1 MAVIGTFGSFTAA
14 RLGIY
19 SSQSAMNLVG
29 NNISNINTK
38 GYTRQRLD
46 ISSLYN
52 TGDPRYANGYN
63 LNIGYGALANQVSQ
77 LRDPYLDIRY
87 RNENA
92 SLGAAEATLNC
103 LDQISLMLD
112 EVGKGTIEKTKDF
125 GVIEAQFN
133 DFVSRLKDVMNLV
146 GQDTYDDLLRGS
158 ADTLCKLFNSVSKG
172 LEDVRNN
179 EVGYLEDTVK
189 SVNSCLTRIR
199 DLNEQIRTHEIY
211 GDNALELRDARN
223 LAIDELSKYMK
234 IDVTYSKEKIDQYTE
249 VEKLTITLPGTFD
262 PDENSKNYGK
272 EIKLID
278 GIYGTQVNVKKVYT
292 ENPEYDAALHQ
303 PYLDADGK
311 PTSVEIDPDTNQPN
325 AQNPAYYQYVSVD
338 GTTLT
343 NETKTKNEINDL
355 YQGVYQKGNGWTDS
369 YAEADRRP
377 VKNPIYS
384 KSEDPND
391 PNYDVNFKKYTYGF
405 IDEKG
410 NYVKTAGQNTRP
422 NPFRQGEYLSADGKE
437 YIDLTAAELANPD
450 PKKVKLEPI
459 PNPRREDP
467 AYDKATPKYKV
478 PGTTKTTN
486 EEYTYH
492 TKNLDFVGKYLTAD
506 GGSTDNT
513 ENADYVY
520 DEKYLLELDTLKDK
534 RDKVLRG
541 AKDGGELT
549 DITRLTDTD
558 TSGALQAIREM
569 LTEEGVFASADDL
582 GQNLGKDPDRTAYET
597 LIADPDANKK
607 KGIPYYQKV
616 LDNLAQ
622 IFAQTMNEAN
632 QIPLDKAAQAY
643 QQGTLTNAGAGGNV
657 TASGF
662 LTADGKSIITKD
674 GKELEQPDGG
684 NALTAKDLELP
695 ENPTQADIDRVNGY
709 LKQLRANGKLTP
721 EYEFYNGGILF
732 SNHSDSDDPTG
743 ITAAN
748 LSVAHKWAL
757 GEVRILQ
764 SVEPEYIDADGNKHE
779 HTTANDNIAHMI
791 TLMNQQ
797 MNFLA
802 KGYDDPKTQTDSV
815 SDQPFFKGTFQE
827 MFTNISG
834 TLAHDTEIN
843 TALYTNYNLNALNL
857 DNDRSSVSGVDL
869 NEEATSIMQFQKS
882 FAAACQLLTTI
893 DSMLDKLIN
902 GTL

>member
-1 MAVIGTFGSFTAA
+1 M
-14 RLGIY
+14 
-19 SSQSAMNLVG
+19 VG
-29 NNISNINTK
+29 N
-38 GYTRQRLD
+38 GAVV
-46 ISSLYN
+46 
-52 TGDPRYANGYN
+52 TG
-63 LNIGYGALANQVSQ
+63 VSQ

-278 GIYGTQVNVKKVYT
+278 GIYGTQVNVKKEYT
-292 ENPEYDAALHQ
+292 KNPDYDPNVKEFVL
-303 PYLDADGK
+303 PDGTETDDGTIPGAK
-311 PTSVEIDPDTNQPN
+311 
-325 AQNPAYYQYVSVD
+325 QNPKYFQYVSAD
-338 GTTLT
+338 GTLT
-343 NETKTKNEINDL
+343 NAASTPNTPNPN
-355 YQGVYQKGNGWTDS
+355 YQGHYVAKDGGTTDN
-369 YAEADRRP
+369 YAAAATQP
-377 VKNPIYS
+377 VKNPIWD
-384 KSEDPND
+384 DPNH
-391 PNYDVNFKKYTYGF
+391 PNFKKYTYGF
-405 IDEKG
+405 IDKDG
-410 NYVKTAGQNTRP
+410 NYTTDGGTADAPNRK
-422 NPFRQGEYLSADGKE
+422 NPFRQGKFLSADGKSYTDVE
-437 YIDLTAAELANPD
+437 AEAKQEPQPNPNYDPKIPKYIDAAGNLTND
-450 PKKVKLEPI
+450 PV
-459 PNPRREDP
+459 
-467 AYDKATPKYKV
+467 
-478 PGTTKTTN
+478 
-486 EEYTYH
+486 TYH
-492 TKNLDFVGKYLTAD
+492 KKNPDFVGEYLTAD
-506 GGSTDNT
+506 GGSTSNLAD
-513 ENADYVY
+513 ADYVY

-674 GKELEQPDGG
+674 GKELEPDGG

>member
-172 LEDVRNN
+172 LEDVRLN
-179 EVGYLEDTVK
+179 EVGYLEDTVEA
-189 SVNSCLTRIR
+189 VNSCLTQIR
-199 DLNEQIRTHEIY
+199 DLNEQIRSHEIY

-234 IDVTYSKEKIDQYTE
+234 IDVTYSMEKIDQYTE

-262 PDENSKNYGK
+262 PDPTSKNFGK
-272 EIKLID
+272 DIKLID
-278 GIYGTQVNVKKVYT
+278 GIYGTQVNVKKVYK
-292 ENPEYDAALHQ
+292 ENPDYDPNAKLYFDGNDTPTDDATDAA
-303 PYLDADGK
+303 G
-311 PTSVEIDPDTNQPN
+311 NPN
-325 AQNPAYYQYVSVD
+325 KKNPAAWPYKDAVTGDYTDKAYIENA
-338 GTTLT
+338 L
-343 NETKTKNEINDL
+343 NPN
-355 YQGVYQKGNGWTDS
+355 YQGKYLNKDGQGTDS
-369 YAEADRRP
+369 LSEADRKL
-377 VKNPIYS
+377 VKNPIYD
-384 KSEDPND
+384 DPTNPD
-391 PNYDVNFKKYTYGF
+391 YEKYTKPF
-405 IDEKG
+405 R
-410 NYVKTAGQNTRP
+410 VKNQDGTYTYHDTKVDGATTNWA
-422 NPFRQGEYLSADGKE
+422 RQGEYIAADGGFTDDKE
-437 YIDLTAAELANPD
+437 KAKTEAVLNPD
-450 PKKVKLEPI
+450 H
-459 PNPRREDP
+459 
-467 AYDKATPKYKV
+467 TPKEPKYV
-478 PGTTKTTN
+478 IPGTNPPQTTTSPTTPN
-486 EEYTYH
+486 V
-492 TKNLDFVGKYLTAD
+492 KNKDYVGKYLTAD
-506 GGSTDNT
+506 GGSTDST
-513 ENADYVY
+513 QNADYVY
-520 DEKYLLELDTLKDK
+520 DDKYLLELDPLKDK
-534 RDKVLRG
+534 RDHYML
-541 AKDGGELT
+541 GGKNGEELME
-549 DITRLTDTD
+549 ITKLTDTD
-558 TSGALQAIREM
+558 TTGALQAIREM
-569 LTEEGVFASADDL
+569 LTEEGVFASEVDIKGSDALSMAGKSDEELAYADL
-582 GQNLGKDPDRTAYET
+582 IKDPS
-597 LIADPDANKK
+597 ANKK
-607 KGIPYYQKV
+607 MGIPYYQKV

-622 IFAQTMNEAN
+622 VFAQTMNEAN
-632 QIPLDKAAQAY
+632 QIPADKADQAY
-643 QQGTLTNAGAGGNV
+643 EMKTEILIDPNNPTAPGIQWTGFVDANGDLIKKEDGNPLTAEDLKVSDDPDHPV
-657 TASGF
+657 TAEDVKKN
-662 LTADGKSIITKD
+662 L
-674 GKELEQPDGG
+674 
-684 NALTAKDLELP
+684 ALLR
-695 ENPTQADIDRVNGY
+695 ENGQ
-709 LKQLRANGKLTP
+709 LTP

>member
-125 GVIEAQFN
+125 GDIEAQFN

-278 GIYGTQVNVKKVYT
+278 GIYGTQVNVKKEYT
-292 ENPEYDAALHQ
+292 KNPDYDPNVKEFVLPDGTETDDGAA
-303 PYLDADGK
+303 PGAK
-311 PTSVEIDPDTNQPN
+311 
-325 AQNPAYYQYVSVD
+325 QNPKYFQYVSAD
-338 GTTLT
+338 GTLT
-343 NETKTKNEINDL
+343 NAASTPNTPNPN
-355 YQGVYQKGNGWTDS
+355 YQGHYMAKGGGTTDN
-369 YAEADRRP
+369 YAAAATQP
-377 VKNPIYS
+377 VKNPIWD
-384 KSEDPND
+384 DPNH
-391 PNYDVNFKKYTYGF
+391 PNFKKYTYGF
-405 IDEKG
+405 IDKDG
-410 NYVKTAGQNTRP
+410 NYTTDGGTADAPNRK
-422 NPFRQGEYLSADGKE
+422 NPFRQGRFLSADGKSYTDVE
-437 YIDLTAAELANPD
+437 AEAKQEPQPNPNYDPKIPKYIDAAGNLTND
-450 PKKVKLEPI
+450 PV
-459 PNPRREDP
+459 
-467 AYDKATPKYKV
+467 
-478 PGTTKTTN
+478 
-486 EEYTYH
+486 TYH
-492 TKNLDFVGKYLTAD
+492 KKNPDFVGEYLTAD
-506 GGSTDNT
+506 GGSTSNLAD
-513 ENADYVY
+513 ADYVY

-622 IFAQTMNEAN
+622 VFAQTMNEAN
-632 QIPLDKAAQAY
+632 QIPADKADQAY
-643 QQGTLTNAGAGGNV
+643 EMKTEILIDPNNPTAPGIQWTGFVDANGDLIKKEDGNPLTAEDLKVSDDPDHPV
-657 TASGF
+657 TAEDVKKN
-662 LTADGKSIITKD
+662 L
-674 GKELEQPDGG
+674 
-684 NALTAKDLELP
+684 ALLR
-695 ENPTQADIDRVNGY
+695 ENGQ
-709 LKQLRANGKLTP
+709 LTP
-721 EYEFYNGGILF
+721 EYEFYNGGVLF
-732 SNHSDSDDPTG
+732 SNLSDGDDPTG
-743 ITAAN
+743 ITAGN
-748 LSVAHKWAL
+748 ISVAHKWAL

-764 SVEPEYIDADGNKHE
+764 SVEPEYIDPDTGEKHE

>member
-278 GIYGTQVNVKKVYT
+278 GIYGTQVNVKKEYT
-292 ENPEYDAALHQ
+292 KNPDYDPNVKEFVLPDGTETDDGAA
-303 PYLDADGK
+303 PGAK
-311 PTSVEIDPDTNQPN
+311 
-325 AQNPAYYQYVSVD
+325 QNPKYFQYVSAD
-338 GTTLT
+338 GTLT
-343 NETKTKNEINDL
+343 NAASTPNTPNPN
-355 YQGVYQKGNGWTDS
+355 YQGHYMAKGGGTTDN
-369 YAEADRRP
+369 YAAAATQP
-377 VKNPIYS
+377 VKNPIWD
-384 KSEDPND
+384 DPNH
-391 PNYDVNFKKYTYGF
+391 PNFKKYTYGF
-405 IDEKG
+405 IDKDG
-410 NYVKTAGQNTRP
+410 NYTTDGGTADAPNRK
-422 NPFRQGEYLSADGKE
+422 NPFRQGRFLSADGKSYTDVE
-437 YIDLTAAELANPD
+437 AEAKQEPQPNPNYDPKIPKYIDAAGNLTND
-450 PKKVKLEPI
+450 PV
-459 PNPRREDP
+459 
-467 AYDKATPKYKV
+467 
-478 PGTTKTTN
+478 
-486 EEYTYH
+486 TYH
-492 TKNLDFVGKYLTAD
+492 KKNPDFVGEYLTAD
-506 GGSTDNT
+506 GGSTSNLAD
-513 ENADYVY
+513 ADYVY

-622 IFAQTMNEAN
+622 VFAQTMNEAN
-632 QIPLDKAAQAY
+632 QIPADKADQAY
-643 QQGTLTNAGAGGNV
+643 EMKTEILIDPNNPTAPGIQWTGFVDANGDLIKKEDGNPLTAEDLKVSDDPDHPV
-657 TASGF
+657 TAEDVKKN
-662 LTADGKSIITKD
+662 L
-674 GKELEQPDGG
+674 
-684 NALTAKDLELP
+684 ALLR
-695 ENPTQADIDRVNGY
+695 ENGQ
-709 LKQLRANGKLTP
+709 LTP

>member
-278 GIYGTQVNVKKVYT
+278 GIYGTQVNVKK
-292 ENPEYDAALHQ
+292 D
-303 PYLDADGK
+303 
-311 PTSVEIDPDTNQPN
+311 
-325 AQNPAYYQYVSVD
+325 
-338 GTTLT
+338 
-343 NETKTKNEINDL
+343 
-355 YQGVYQKGNGWTDS
+355 
-369 YAEADRRP
+369 
-377 VKNPIYS
+377 
-384 KSEDPND
+384 
-391 PNYDVNFKKYTYGF
+391 
-405 IDEKG
+405 
-410 NYVKTAGQNTRP
+410 
-422 NPFRQGEYLSADGKE
+422 
-437 YIDLTAAELANPD
+437 
-450 PKKVKLEPI
+450 
-459 PNPRREDP
+459 
-467 AYDKATPKYKV
+467 
-478 PGTTKTTN
+478 
-486 EEYTYH
+486 
-492 TKNLDFVGKYLTAD
+492 
-506 GGSTDNT
+506 
-513 ENADYVY
+513 
-520 DEKYLLELDTLKDK
+520 
-534 RDKVLRG
+534 
-541 AKDGGELT
+541 
-549 DITRLTDTD
+549 
-558 TSGALQAIREM
+558 
-569 LTEEGVFASADDL
+569 
-582 GQNLGKDPDRTAYET
+582 
-597 LIADPDANKK
+597 
-607 KGIPYYQKV
+607 
-616 LDNLAQ
+616 
-622 IFAQTMNEAN
+622 
-632 QIPLDKAAQAY
+632 
-643 QQGTLTNAGAGGNV
+643 
-657 TASGF
+657 
-662 LTADGKSIITKD
+662 
-674 GKELEQPDGG
+674 
-684 NALTAKDLELP
+684 
-695 ENPTQADIDRVNGY
+695 
-709 LKQLRANGKLTP
+709 
-721 EYEFYNGGILF
+721 
-732 SNHSDSDDPTG
+732 
-743 ITAAN
+743 
-748 LSVAHKWAL
+748 
-757 GEVRILQ
+757 
-764 SVEPEYIDADGNKHE
+764 
-779 HTTANDNIAHMI
+779 
-791 TLMNQQ
+791 
-797 MNFLA
+797 
-802 KGYDDPKTQTDSV
+802 
-815 SDQPFFKGTFQE
+815 
-827 MFTNISG
+827 
-834 TLAHDTEIN
+834 
-843 TALYTNYNLNALNL
+843 
-857 DNDRSSVSGVDL
+857 
-869 NEEATSIMQFQKS
+869 
-882 FAAACQLLTTI
+882 
-893 DSMLDKLIN
+893 
-902 GTL
+902 

>member
-1 MAVIGTFGSFTAA
+1 MAFNSTFGAFTSA

-19 SSQSAMNLVG
+19 ASQKGLQVTG
-29 NNISNINTK
+29 NNIANINTI

-46 ISSLYN
+46 QRSLKV
-52 TGDPRYANGYN
+52 GAHDRYQTKFDVNVGN
-63 LNIGYGALANQVSQ
+63 GALCTGVSQ
-77 LRDPYLDIRY
+77 IRDPYLDIRY
-87 RNENA
+87 RSEMA
-92 SLGAAEATLNC
+92 SVGAMEAKLKS
-103 LDQISLMLD
+103 LDDLASVLD
-112 EVGKGTIEKTKDF
+112 EVGKNDGD
-125 GVIEAQFN
+125 GVVGKLLSALESALRNDSEPGAGYEQYDSLVRSEA
-133 DFVSRLKDVMNLV
+133 S
-146 GQDTYDDLLRGS
+146 
-158 ADTLCKLFNSVSKG
+158 KL
-172 LEDVRNN
+172 
-179 EVGYLEDTVK
+179 
-189 SVNSCLTRIR
+189 VNSLKYYANKLEEIRTNTETKFKQDLTEINKILSNIR
-199 DLNEQIRTHEIY
+199 DLNEDIRLSDIH
-211 GDNALELRDARN
+211 GDKALEQRDERN
-223 LAIDELSKYMK
+223 LLIDELSKYMK

-278 GIYGTQVNVKKVYT
+278 GIYGTQVNVKKGYT
-292 ENPEYDAALHQ
+292 KNPDYDPNVKEFVL
-303 PYLDADGK
+303 PDGTETDDGTIPGAK
-311 PTSVEIDPDTNQPN
+311 
-325 AQNPAYYQYVSVD
+325 QNPKYFQYVSAD
-338 GTTLT
+338 GTLT
-343 NETKTKNEINDL
+343 NAASTPNTPNPN
-355 YQGVYQKGNGWTDS
+355 YQGHYMAKDGGTTDN
-369 YAEADRRP
+369 YAAAATQP
-377 VKNPIYS
+377 VKNPIWD
-384 KSEDPND
+384 DPNH
-391 PNYDVNFKKYTYGF
+391 PNFKKYTYGF
-405 IDEKG
+405 IDKDG
-410 NYVKTAGQNTRP
+410 NYTTDGGTADAPNRK
-422 NPFRQGEYLSADGKE
+422 NPFRQGKFLSADGKSYTDVE
-437 YIDLTAAELANPD
+437 AEAKQEPQPNPNYDPKIPKYIDAAGNLTND
-450 PKKVKLEPI
+450 PV
-459 PNPRREDP
+459 
-467 AYDKATPKYKV
+467 
-478 PGTTKTTN
+478 
-486 EEYTYH
+486 TYH
-492 TKNLDFVGKYLTAD
+492 KKNPDFVGEYLTAD
-506 GGSTDNT
+506 GGSTSNLAD
-513 ENADYVY
+513 ADYVY

-674 GKELEQPDGG
+674 GKELEPDGG

>member
-63 LNIGYGALANQVSQ
+63 LNIGYGALVNQVSQ

-278 GIYGTQVNVKKVYT
+278 GIYGTQVNVKKEYT
-292 ENPEYDAALHQ
+292 KNPDYDPNVKEFVLPDGTETDDGAA
-303 PYLDADGK
+303 PGAK
-311 PTSVEIDPDTNQPN
+311 
-325 AQNPAYYQYVSVD
+325 QNPKYFQYVSAD
-338 GTTLT
+338 GTLT
-343 NETKTKNEINDL
+343 NAASTPNTPNPN
-355 YQGVYQKGNGWTDS
+355 YQGHYMAKGGGTTDN
-369 YAEADRRP
+369 YAAAATQP
-377 VKNPIYS
+377 VKNPIWD
-384 KSEDPND
+384 DPNH
-391 PNYDVNFKKYTYGF
+391 PNFKKYTYGF
-405 IDEKG
+405 IDKDG
-410 NYVKTAGQNTRP
+410 NYTTDGGTADAPNRK
-422 NPFRQGEYLSADGKE
+422 NPFRQGRFLSADGKSYTDVE
-437 YIDLTAAELANPD
+437 AEAKQEPQPNPNYDPKIPKYIDAAGNLTND
-450 PKKVKLEPI
+450 PV
-459 PNPRREDP
+459 
-467 AYDKATPKYKV
+467 
-478 PGTTKTTN
+478 
-486 EEYTYH
+486 TYH
-492 TKNLDFVGKYLTAD
+492 KKNPDFVGEYLTAD
-506 GGSTDNT
+506 GGSTSNLAD
-513 ENADYVY
+513 ADYVY

-622 IFAQTMNEAN
+622 VFAQTMNEAN
-632 QIPLDKAAQAY
+632 QIPADKADQAY
-643 QQGTLTNAGAGGNV
+643 EMKTEILIDPNNPTAPGIQWTGFVDANGDLIKKEDGNPLTAEDLKVSDDPDHPV
-657 TASGF
+657 TAEDVKKN
-662 LTADGKSIITKD
+662 L
-674 GKELEQPDGG
+674 
-684 NALTAKDLELP
+684 ALLR
-695 ENPTQADIDRVNGY
+695 ENGQ
-709 LKQLRANGKLTP
+709 LTP
-721 EYEFYNGGILF
+721 EYEFYNGGVLF
-732 SNHSDSDDPTG
+732 SNLSDGDDPTG
-743 ITAAN
+743 ITAGN
-748 LSVAHKWAL
+748 ISVAHKWAL

-764 SVEPEYIDADGNKHE
+764 SVEPEYIDPDTGEKHE

>member
-278 GIYGTQVNVKKVYT
+278 GIYGTQVNVKKEYT
-292 ENPEYDAALHQ
+292 KNPDYDPNVKEFVLPDGTETDDGAA
-303 PYLDADGK
+303 PGA
-311 PTSVEIDPDTNQPN
+311 TR
-325 AQNPAYYQYVSVD
+325 NPKYFQYVSAD
-338 GTTLT
+338 GTLT
-343 NETKTKNEINDL
+343 NAASTPNTPNPN
-355 YQGVYQKGNGWTDS
+355 YQGHYMAKDGGTTDN
-369 YAEADRRP
+369 YAAAATQP
-377 VKNPIYS
+377 VKNPIWD
-384 KSEDPND
+384 DPNH
-391 PNYDVNFKKYTYGF
+391 PNFKKYTYGF
-405 IDEKG
+405 IDKDG
-410 NYVKTAGQNTRP
+410 NYTTDGGTADAPNRK
-422 NPFRQGEYLSADGKE
+422 NPFRQGKFLSADGKSYTDVE
-437 YIDLTAAELANPD
+437 AEAKQEPQPNPNYDPKIPKYIDAAGNLTND
-450 PKKVKLEPI
+450 PV
-459 PNPRREDP
+459 
-467 AYDKATPKYKV
+467 
-478 PGTTKTTN
+478 
-486 EEYTYH
+486 TYH
-492 TKNLDFVGKYLTAD
+492 KKNPDFVGEYLTAD
-506 GGSTDNT
+506 GGSTSNLAD
-513 ENADYVY
+513 ADYVY

-622 IFAQTMNEAN
+622 VFAQTMNEAN
-632 QIPLDKAAQAY
+632 QIPADKADQAY
-643 QQGTLTNAGAGGNV
+643 EMKTEILIDPNNPTAPGIQWTGFVDANGDLIKKEDGNPLTAEDLKVSDDPDHPV
-657 TASGF
+657 TAEDVKKN
-662 LTADGKSIITKD
+662 L
-674 GKELEQPDGG
+674 
-684 NALTAKDLELP
+684 ALLR
-695 ENPTQADIDRVNGY
+695 ENGQ
-709 LKQLRANGKLTP
+709 LTP
-721 EYEFYNGGILF
+721 EYEFYNGGVLF
-732 SNHSDSDDPTG
+732 SNLSDGDDPTG
-743 ITAAN
+743 ITAGN
-748 LSVAHKWAL
+748 ISVAHKWAL

-764 SVEPEYIDADGNKHE
+764 SVEPEYIDPDTGEKHE

-797 MNFLA
+797 MNFMP
-802 KGYDDPKTQTDSV
+802 KGYDDPKTTTDAM

>member
-278 GIYGTQVNVKKVYT
+278 GIYGTQVNVKKEYT
-292 ENPEYDAALHQ
+292 KNPDYDPNVKEFVLPDGTETDDGAA
-303 PYLDADGK
+303 PGAK
-311 PTSVEIDPDTNQPN
+311 
-325 AQNPAYYQYVSVD
+325 QNPKYFQYVSAD
-338 GTTLT
+338 GTLT
-343 NETKTKNEINDL
+343 NAASTPNTPNPN
-355 YQGVYQKGNGWTDS
+355 YQGHYMAKGGGTTDN
-369 YAEADRRP
+369 YAAAATQP
-377 VKNPIYS
+377 VKNPIWD
-384 KSEDPND
+384 DPNH
-391 PNYDVNFKKYTYGF
+391 PNFKKYTYGF
-405 IDEKG
+405 IDKDG
-410 NYVKTAGQNTRP
+410 NYTTDGGTADAPNRK
-422 NPFRQGEYLSADGKE
+422 NPFRQGRFLSADGKSYTDVE
-437 YIDLTAAELANPD
+437 AEAKQEPQPNPNYDPKIPKYIDAAGNLTND
-450 PKKVKLEPI
+450 PV
-459 PNPRREDP
+459 
-467 AYDKATPKYKV
+467 
-478 PGTTKTTN
+478 
-486 EEYTYH
+486 TYH
-492 TKNLDFVGKYLTAD
+492 KKNPDFVGEYLTAD
-506 GGSTDNT
+506 GGSTSNLAD
-513 ENADYVY
+513 ADYVY

-622 IFAQTMNEAN
+622 VFAQTMNEAN
-632 QIPLDKAAQAY
+632 QIPADKADQAY
-643 QQGTLTNAGAGGNV
+643 EMKTEILIDPNNPTAPGIQWTGFVDANGDLIKKEDGNPLTAEDLKVSDDPDHPV
-657 TASGF
+657 TAEDVKKN
-662 LTADGKSIITKD
+662 L
-674 GKELEQPDGG
+674 
-684 NALTAKDLELP
+684 ALLR
-695 ENPTQADIDRVNGY
+695 ENGQ
-709 LKQLRANGKLTP
+709 LTP
-721 EYEFYNGGILF
+721 EYEFYNGGVLF
-732 SNHSDSDDPTG
+732 SNLSDGDDPTG
-743 ITAAN
+743 ITAGN
-748 LSVAHKWAL
+748 ISVAHKWAL

-764 SVEPEYIDADGNKHE
+764 SVEPEYIDPDTGEKHE

>member
-278 GIYGTQVNVKKVYT
+278 GIYGTQVNVKKEYT
-292 ENPEYDAALHQ
+292 KNPDYDPNVKEFVLPDGTETDDGAA
-303 PYLDADGK
+303 PGAK
-311 PTSVEIDPDTNQPN
+311 
-325 AQNPAYYQYVSVD
+325 QNPKYFQYVSAD
-338 GTTLT
+338 GTLT
-343 NETKTKNEINDL
+343 NAASTPNTPNPN
-355 YQGVYQKGNGWTDS
+355 YQGHYMAKGGGTTDN
-369 YAEADRRP
+369 YAAAATQP
-377 VKNPIYS
+377 VKNPIWD
-384 KSEDPND
+384 DPNH
-391 PNYDVNFKKYTYGF
+391 PNFKKYTYGF
-405 IDEKG
+405 IDKDG
-410 NYVKTAGQNTRP
+410 NYTTDGGTADAPNRK
-422 NPFRQGEYLSADGKE
+422 NPFRQGRFLSADGKSYTDVE
-437 YIDLTAAELANPD
+437 AEAKQEPQPNPNYDPKIPKYIDAAGNLTND
-450 PKKVKLEPI
+450 PV
-459 PNPRREDP
+459 
-467 AYDKATPKYKV
+467 
-478 PGTTKTTN
+478 
-486 EEYTYH
+486 TYH
-492 TKNLDFVGKYLTAD
+492 KKNPDFVGEYLTAD
-506 GGSTDNT
+506 GGSTSNLAD
-513 ENADYVY
+513 ADYVY

-597 LIADPDANKK
+597 LIADPGANKK

-622 IFAQTMNEAN
+622 VFAQTMNEAN
-632 QIPLDKAAQAY
+632 QIPADKADQAY
-643 QQGTLTNAGAGGNV
+643 EMKTEILIDPNNPTAPGIQWTGFVDANGDLIKKEDGNPLTAEDLKVSDDPDHPV
-657 TASGF
+657 TAEDVKKN
-662 LTADGKSIITKD
+662 L
-674 GKELEQPDGG
+674 
-684 NALTAKDLELP
+684 ALLR
-695 ENPTQADIDRVNGY
+695 ENGQ
-709 LKQLRANGKLTP
+709 LTP
-721 EYEFYNGGILF
+721 EYEFYNGGVLF
-732 SNHSDSDDPTG
+732 SNLSDGDDPTG
-743 ITAAN
+743 ITAGN
-748 LSVAHKWAL
+748 ISVAHKWAL

-764 SVEPEYIDADGNKHE
+764 SVEPEYIDPDTGEKHE

-797 MNFLA
+797 MNFMP
-802 KGYDDPKTQTDSV
+802 KGYDDPKTTTDAM

>member
-278 GIYGTQVNVKKVYT
+278 GIYGTQVNVKKEYT
-292 ENPEYDAALHQ
+292 KNPDYDPNVKEFVLPDGTETDDGAA
-303 PYLDADGK
+303 PGA
-311 PTSVEIDPDTNQPN
+311 TR
-325 AQNPAYYQYVSVD
+325 NPKYFQYVSAD
-338 GTTLT
+338 GTLT
-343 NETKTKNEINDL
+343 NAASTPNTPNPN
-355 YQGVYQKGNGWTDS
+355 YQGHYMAKDGGTTDN
-369 YAEADRRP
+369 YAAAATQP
-377 VKNPIYS
+377 VKNPIWD
-384 KSEDPND
+384 DPNH
-391 PNYDVNFKKYTYGF
+391 PNFKKYTYGF
-405 IDEKG
+405 IDKDG
-410 NYVKTAGQNTRP
+410 NYTTDGGTADAPNRK
-422 NPFRQGEYLSADGKE
+422 NPFRQGKFLSADGKSYTDVE
-437 YIDLTAAELANPD
+437 AEAKQEPQPNPNYDPKIPKYIDAAGNLTND
-450 PKKVKLEPI
+450 PV
-459 PNPRREDP
+459 
-467 AYDKATPKYKV
+467 
-478 PGTTKTTN
+478 
-486 EEYTYH
+486 TYH
-492 TKNLDFVGKYLTAD
+492 KKNPDFVGEYLTAD
-506 GGSTDNT
+506 GGSTSNLAD
-513 ENADYVY
+513 ADYVY

-622 IFAQTMNEAN
+622 VFAQTMNEAN
-632 QIPLDKAAQAY
+632 QIPADKADQAY
-643 QQGTLTNAGAGGNV
+643 EMKTEILIDPNNPTAPGIQWTGFVDANGDLIKKEDGNPLTAEDLKVSDDPDHPV
-657 TASGF
+657 TAEDVKKN
-662 LTADGKSIITKD
+662 L
-674 GKELEQPDGG
+674 
-684 NALTAKDLELP
+684 ALLR
-695 ENPTQADIDRVNGY
+695 ENGQ
-709 LKQLRANGKLTP
+709 LTP
-721 EYEFYNGGILF
+721 EYEFYNGGVLF
-732 SNHSDSDDPTG
+732 SNLSDGDDPTG
-743 ITAAN
+743 ITAGN
-748 LSVAHKWAL
+748 ISVAHKWAL

-764 SVEPEYIDADGNKHE
+764 SVEPEYIDPDTGEKHE

>member
-278 GIYGTQVNVKKVYT
+278 GIYGTQVNVKKEYT
-292 ENPEYDAALHQ
+292 KNPDYDPNVKEFVLPDGTETDDGAA
-303 PYLDADGK
+303 PGAK
-311 PTSVEIDPDTNQPN
+311 
-325 AQNPAYYQYVSVD
+325 QNPKYFQYVSAD
-338 GTTLT
+338 GTLT
-343 NETKTKNEINDL
+343 NAASTPNTPNPN
-355 YQGVYQKGNGWTDS
+355 YQGHYMAKGGGTTDN
-369 YAEADRRP
+369 YAAAATQP
-377 VKNPIYS
+377 VKNPIWD
-384 KSEDPND
+384 DPNH
-391 PNYDVNFKKYTYGF
+391 PNFKKYTYGF
-405 IDEKG
+405 IDKDG
-410 NYVKTAGQNTRP
+410 NYTTDGGTADAPNRK
-422 NPFRQGEYLSADGKE
+422 NPFRQGRFLSADGKSYTDVE
-437 YIDLTAAELANPD
+437 AEAKQEPQPNPNYDPKIPKYIDAAGNLTND
-450 PKKVKLEPI
+450 PV
-459 PNPRREDP
+459 
-467 AYDKATPKYKV
+467 
-478 PGTTKTTN
+478 
-486 EEYTYH
+486 TYH
-492 TKNLDFVGKYLTAD
+492 KKNPDFVGEYLTAD
-506 GGSTDNT
+506 GGSTSNLAD
-513 ENADYVY
+513 ADYVY

-622 IFAQTMNEAN
+622 VFAQTMNEAN
-632 QIPLDKAAQAY
+632 QIPADKADQAY
-643 QQGTLTNAGAGGNV
+643 EMKTEILIDPNNPTAPGIQWTGFVDANGDLIKKEDGNPLTAEDLKVSDDPDHPV
-657 TASGF
+657 TAEDVKKN
-662 LTADGKSIITKD
+662 L
-674 GKELEQPDGG
+674 
-684 NALTAKDLELP
+684 ALLR
-695 ENPTQADIDRVNGY
+695 ENGQ
-709 LKQLRANGKLTP
+709 LTP
-721 EYEFYNGGILF
+721 EYEFYNGGVLF
-732 SNHSDSDDPTG
+732 SNLSDGDDPTG

>member
-278 GIYGTQVNVKKVYT
+278 GIYGTQVNVKKEYT
-292 ENPEYDAALHQ
+292 KNPDYDPNVKEFVL
-303 PYLDADGK
+303 PDGTETDNGTI
-311 PTSVEIDPDTNQPN
+311 PG
-325 AQNPAYYQYVSVD
+325 ARQNPKYFQYVSAD
-338 GTTLT
+338 GTLT
-343 NETKTKNEINDL
+343 NAASTPNTPNPN
-355 YQGVYQKGNGWTDS
+355 YQGHYMAKDGGTTDN
-369 YAEADRRP
+369 YAAAATQP
-377 VKNPIYS
+377 VKNPIWD
-384 KSEDPND
+384 DPNH
-391 PNYDVNFKKYTYGF
+391 PNFKKYTYGF
-405 IDEKG
+405 IDKDG
-410 NYVKTAGQNTRP
+410 NYTTDGGTADAPNRK
-422 NPFRQGEYLSADGKE
+422 NPFRQGKFLSADGKSYTDVE
-437 YIDLTAAELANPD
+437 AEAKQEPQPNPNYDPKIPKYIDAAGNLTND
-450 PKKVKLEPI
+450 PV
-459 PNPRREDP
+459 
-467 AYDKATPKYKV
+467 
-478 PGTTKTTN
+478 
-486 EEYTYH
+486 TYH
-492 TKNLDFVGKYLTAD
+492 KKNPDFVGEYLTAD
-506 GGSTDNT
+506 GGSTSNLAD
-513 ENADYVY
+513 ADYVY

-558 TSGALQAIREM
+558 TSGTLQAIREM

-643 QQGTLTNAGAGGNV
+643 QQGTLTNAGTGGNV

-674 GKELEQPDGG
+674 GKELQQPDGG

>member
-278 GIYGTQVNVKKVYT
+278 GIYGTQVNVKKEYT
-292 ENPEYDAALHQ
+292 KNPDYDPNVKEFVLPDGTETDDGAA
-303 PYLDADGK
+303 PGAK
-311 PTSVEIDPDTNQPN
+311 
-325 AQNPAYYQYVSVD
+325 QNPKYFQYVSAD
-338 GTTLT
+338 GTLT
-343 NETKTKNEINDL
+343 NAASTPNTPNPN
-355 YQGVYQKGNGWTDS
+355 YQGHYMAKGGGTTDN
-369 YAEADRRP
+369 YAAAATQP
-377 VKNPIYS
+377 VKNPIWD
-384 KSEDPND
+384 DPNH
-391 PNYDVNFKKYTYGF
+391 PNFKKYTYGF
-405 IDEKG
+405 IDKDG
-410 NYVKTAGQNTRP
+410 NYTTDGGTADAPNRK
-422 NPFRQGEYLSADGKE
+422 NPFRQGRFLSADGKSYTDVE
-437 YIDLTAAELANPD
+437 AEAKQEPQPNPNYDPKIPKYIDAAGNLTND
-450 PKKVKLEPI
+450 PV
-459 PNPRREDP
+459 
-467 AYDKATPKYKV
+467 
-478 PGTTKTTN
+478 
-486 EEYTYH
+486 TYH
-492 TKNLDFVGKYLTAD
+492 KKNPDFVGEYLTAD
-506 GGSTDNT
+506 GGSTSNLAD
-513 ENADYVY
+513 ADYVY

-622 IFAQTMNEAN
+622 VFAQTMNEAN
-632 QIPLDKAAQAY
+632 QIPADKADQAY
-643 QQGTLTNAGAGGNV
+643 EMKTEILIDPNNPTAPGIQWTGFVDANGDLIKKEDGNPLTAEDLKVSDDPDHPV
-657 TASGF
+657 TAEDVKKN
-662 LTADGKSIITKD
+662 L
-674 GKELEQPDGG
+674 
-684 NALTAKDLELP
+684 ALLR
-695 ENPTQADIDRVNGY
+695 ENGQ
-709 LKQLRANGKLTP
+709 LTP
-721 EYEFYNGGILF
+721 EYEFYNGGVLF
-732 SNHSDSDDPTG
+732 SNLSDGDDPTG
-743 ITAAN
+743 ITAGN
-748 LSVAHKWAL
+748 ISVAHKWAL

-764 SVEPEYIDADGNKHE
+764 SVEPEYIDPDTGEKHE

-797 MNFLA
+797 MNFMP
-802 KGYDDPKTQTDSV
+802 KGYDDPKTTTDAM

>member
-1 MAVIGTFGSFTAA
+1 
-14 RLGIY
+14 
-19 SSQSAMNLVG
+19 
-29 NNISNINTK
+29 
-38 GYTRQRLD
+38 
-46 ISSLYN
+46 
-52 TGDPRYANGYN
+52 
-63 LNIGYGALANQVSQ
+63 
-77 LRDPYLDIRY
+77 
-87 RNENA
+87 
-92 SLGAAEATLNC
+92 
-103 LDQISLMLD
+103 
-112 EVGKGTIEKTKDF
+112 
-125 GVIEAQFN
+125 
-133 DFVSRLKDVMNLV
+133 MNLV

-278 GIYGTQVNVKKVYT
+278 GIYGTQVNVKKEYT
-292 ENPEYDAALHQ
+292 KNPDYDPNVKEFVL
-303 PYLDADGK
+303 PDGTETDDGTI
-311 PTSVEIDPDTNQPN
+311 PGAT
-325 AQNPAYYQYVSVD
+325 QNPKYFQYVSAD
-338 GTTLT
+338 GTLT
-343 NETKTKNEINDL
+343 NAASTPNTPNPN
-355 YQGVYQKGNGWTDS
+355 YQGHYVAKDGGTTDN
-369 YAEADRRP
+369 YAAAATQP
-377 VKNPIYS
+377 VKNPIWD
-384 KSEDPND
+384 DPNH
-391 PNYDVNFKKYTYGF
+391 PNFKKYTYGF
-405 IDEKG
+405 IDKDG
-410 NYVKTAGQNTRP
+410 NYTTDGGTADAPNRK
-422 NPFRQGEYLSADGKE
+422 NPFRQGKFLSADGKSYTDVE
-437 YIDLTAAELANPD
+437 AEAKQEPQPNPNYDPKIPKYIDAAGNLTND
-450 PKKVKLEPI
+450 PV
-459 PNPRREDP
+459 
-467 AYDKATPKYKV
+467 
-478 PGTTKTTN
+478 
-486 EEYTYH
+486 TYH
-492 TKNLDFVGKYLTAD
+492 KKNPDFVGEYLTAD
-506 GGSTDNT
+506 GGSTSNLAD
-513 ENADYVY
+513 ADYVY

-674 GKELEQPDGG
+674 GKELEPDGG

-695 ENPTQADIDRVNGY
+695 ENPTQADIDRINGY

>member
-278 GIYGTQVNVKKVYT
+278 GIYGTQVNVKKEYT
-292 ENPEYDAALHQ
+292 KNPDYDPNVKEFVLPDGTETDDGAA
-303 PYLDADGK
+303 PGAK
-311 PTSVEIDPDTNQPN
+311 
-325 AQNPAYYQYVSVD
+325 QNPKYFQYVSAD
-338 GTTLT
+338 GTLT
-343 NETKTKNEINDL
+343 NAASTPNTPNPN
-355 YQGVYQKGNGWTDS
+355 YQGHYMAKGGGTTDN
-369 YAEADRRP
+369 YAAAATQP
-377 VKNPIYS
+377 VKNPIWD
-384 KSEDPND
+384 DPNH
-391 PNYDVNFKKYTYGF
+391 PNFKKYTYGF
-405 IDEKG
+405 IDKDG
-410 NYVKTAGQNTRP
+410 NYTTDGGTADAPNRK
-422 NPFRQGEYLSADGKE
+422 NPFRQGRFLSADGKSYTDVE
-437 YIDLTAAELANPD
+437 AEAKQEPQPNPNYDPKIPKYIDAAGNLTND
-450 PKKVKLEPI
+450 PV
-459 PNPRREDP
+459 
-467 AYDKATPKYKV
+467 
-478 PGTTKTTN
+478 
-486 EEYTYH
+486 TYH
-492 TKNLDFVGKYLTAD
+492 KKNPDFVGEYLTAD
-506 GGSTDNT
+506 GGSTSNLAD
-513 ENADYVY
+513 ADYVY

-622 IFAQTMNEAN
+622 VFAQTMNEAN
-632 QIPLDKAAQAY
+632 QIPADKADQAY
-643 QQGTLTNAGAGGNV
+643 EMKTEILIDPNNPTAPGIQWTGFVDANGDLIKKEDGNPLTAEDLKVSDDPDHPV
-657 TASGF
+657 TAEDVKKN
-662 LTADGKSIITKD
+662 L
-674 GKELEQPDGG
+674 
-684 NALTAKDLELP
+684 ALLR
-695 ENPTQADIDRVNGY
+695 ENGQ
-709 LKQLRANGKLTP
+709 LTP
-721 EYEFYNGGILF
+721 EYEFYNGGVLF
-732 SNHSDSDDPTG
+732 SNLSDGDDPTG
-743 ITAAN
+743 ITAGN
-748 LSVAHKWAL
+748 ISVAHKWAL

>member
-1 MAVIGTFGSFTAA
+1 MA
-14 RLGIY
+14 
-19 SSQSAMNLVG
+19 
-29 NNISNINTK
+29 
-38 GYTRQRLD
+38 D
-46 ISSLYN
+46 
-52 TGDPRYANGYN
+52 
-63 LNIGYGALANQVSQ
+63 
-77 LRDPYLDIRY
+77 
-87 RNENA
+87 
-92 SLGAAEATLNC
+92 
-103 LDQISLMLD
+103 
-112 EVGKGTIEKTKDF
+112 
-125 GVIEAQFN
+125 
-133 DFVSRLKDVMNLV
+133 
-146 GQDTYDDLLRGS
+146 
-158 ADTLCKLFNSVSKG
+158 
-172 LEDVRNN
+172 
-179 EVGYLEDTVK
+179 
-189 SVNSCLTRIR
+189 
-199 DLNEQIRTHEIY
+199 
-211 GDNALELRDARN
+211 
-223 LAIDELSKYMK
+223 
-234 IDVTYSKEKIDQYTE
+234 
-249 VEKLTITLPGTFD
+249 
-262 PDENSKNYGK
+262 
-272 EIKLID
+272 
-278 GIYGTQVNVKKVYT
+278 
-292 ENPEYDAALHQ
+292 
-303 PYLDADGK
+303 
-311 PTSVEIDPDTNQPN
+311 
-325 AQNPAYYQYVSVD
+325 
-338 GTTLT
+338 
-343 NETKTKNEINDL
+343 
-355 YQGVYQKGNGWTDS
+355 
-369 YAEADRRP
+369 
-377 VKNPIYS
+377 
-384 KSEDPND
+384 
-391 PNYDVNFKKYTYGF
+391 
-405 IDEKG
+405 
-410 NYVKTAGQNTRP
+410 
-422 NPFRQGEYLSADGKE
+422 
-437 YIDLTAAELANPD
+437 
-450 PKKVKLEPI
+450 
-459 PNPRREDP
+459 
-467 AYDKATPKYKV
+467 
-478 PGTTKTTN
+478 
-486 EEYTYH
+486 
-492 TKNLDFVGKYLTAD
+492 
-506 GGSTDNT
+506 
-513 ENADYVY
+513 ADYVY

-893 DSMLDKLIN
+893 DSMLDKLLN